1 MVIHL
6 FLRILSETVI
16 VPFDRVHSVQIS
28 EVPITLRF
36 EFRLSMPIFHEI
48 EMWLLGYQLLLIMY
62 HEAIIL
68 LSEMEQGAISDLVI
82 IIYLSER
89 ILNQIFPI
97 PPPINSISETGS
109 METMEILGSVFH
121 PHLLLQDSK

>member
-82 IIYLSER
+82 IIYL
-89 ILNQIFPI
+89 
-97 PPPINSISETGS
+97 
-109 METMEILGSVFH
+109 
-121 PHLLLQDSK
+121 